1 MSDRSR
7 DSPENRRF
15 TSAEVRFLNDGQA
28 KMAAIEEIRRWT
40 GGKLGKKGSSGKNGS
55 GMPQIVL
62 EKQPGR
68 APSLESVTTEDRG
81 RGVDGLA
88 ATTTQTALFTAASSR
103 T

>member
-15 TSAEVRFLNDGQA
+15 ISAEVRFLNDGQA

-62 EKQPGR
+62 ESSLAVHP
-68 APSLESVTTEDRG
+68 PSNPSPPRTVAG
-81 RGVDGLA
+81 GLMD
-88 ATTTQTALFTAASSR
+88 
-103 T
+103 